1 MASSQNGFFLS
12 DSPIAVNLSK
22 CKKILCS
29 LCKDKKAPHDSFYK
43 DKWF

>member
-12 DSPIAVNLSK
+12 DSPIAVNFSK

-29 LCKDKKAPHDSFYK
+29 LCKDKKAPHGSFYK